1 VENVMRKISLVGL
14 VLGVI
19 VGLVVGL
26 LAGSWIFWLG
36 TGLAIGIL
44 VGSVSAR
51 RHLLQGPSIRGELKP

>member
-1 VENVMRKISLVGL
+1 MKKVSLAGL
-14 VLGVI
+14 IIGVI

-36 TGLAIGIL
+36 MGLAIGAL

-51 RHLLQGPSIRGELKP
+51 RSLVENTNVRGELKP